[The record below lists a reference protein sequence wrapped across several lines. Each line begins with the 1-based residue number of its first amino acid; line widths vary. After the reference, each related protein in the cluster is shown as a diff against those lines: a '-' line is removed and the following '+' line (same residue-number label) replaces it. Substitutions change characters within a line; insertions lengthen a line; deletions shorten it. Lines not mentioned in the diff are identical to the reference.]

1 MSVKYFGRNLS
12 RNSRNSHPLATRA
25 GDRLVVSIA
34 RINPSFIQGTFIEQL
49 VCVIF

>member
-12 RNSRNSHPLATRA
+12 RNNRNSHPLATRA
-25 GDRLVVSIA
+25 GYLVVVSTA
-34 RINPSFIQGTFIEQL
+34 RITPSLIQGTFIEQL